1 MLIAL
6 LLTVAPLKLEG
17 CAPTNT
23 EVGSLHATVGFDTQL
38 VKAGSKLKQP
48 LECSGKKVTLF
59 ISELDSE
66 KAVGIAANFTG
77 PQLWGDSGPSA
88 EHSDELMTKG
98 PLLVVISG
106 PGVAAAATAL
116 SAQGFKVWRE
126 QPSRGAALD
135 RLRTELDCKSG
146 SKDPLRGW
154 CPAARIAGAGFT
166 APKGD
171 AVYLGVSAPLP
182 DDVELRPALL
192 AATRISTLAFS
203 KGHVYVSDVK
213 PDNED
218 EKRQLAQV
226 AASVGLALKSTDK
239 QRTVAVSKDLLG
251 YLGTLAGLAVR
262 KGAVVTDDPKQPAAF
277 KLTFP
282 ARAWTIGDAFV
293 IAEDAPD
300 GQWVSV
306 FPVATATAAP

>member
-6 LLTVAPLKLEG
+6 LLTVAPLKLDG
-17 CAPTNT
+17 CTPANG
-23 EVGSLHATVGFDTQL
+23 EVGSLHATVGFETPL
-38 VKAGSKLKQP
+38 VKPVSKLKQP
-48 LECSGKKVTLF
+48 LECGGKKVTLF

-66 KAVGIAANFTG
+66 KAVGMAASFTG
-77 PQLWGDSGPSA
+77 PQLWGEDGPTA

-98 PLLVVISG
+98 PLLVVVSG
-106 PGVAAAATAL
+106 PGVAVAATAL

-126 QPSRGAALD
+126 KASHGAALE

-146 SKDPLRGW
+146 KDPLRGW
-154 CPAARIAGAGFT
+154 CPAARVTGAGFT

-182 DDVELRPALL
+182 DDMELRPALL

-203 KGHVYVSDVK
+203 KGHLYVSDIK

-226 AASVGLALKSTDK
+226 AASVGAALKSTDK
-239 QRTVAVSKDLLG
+239 QRSIAVSKDLLG
-251 YLGTLAGLAVR
+251 YLSTLAALAVR
-262 KGAVVTDDPKQPAAF
+262 KGAVVADDPKQPAAF
-277 KLTFP
+277 QLTFP
-282 ARAWTIGDAFV
+282 SRAWTIGDAFV
-293 IAEDAPD
+293 VVEDAPD

-306 FPVATATAAP
+306 YPVATATEAR